1 MLLGP
6 CPLSFHSAVLGVV
19 LLLLL
24 VQLVAVLL
32 QVGCLL
38 QVGHLLQQGVLQLVV
53 LPQADLPLVLLC
65 QQVGL
70 LLLLPVGRELAAAV
84 VVVVAPYLR

>member
-1 MLLGP
+1 MWLGP
-6 CPLSFHSAVLGVV
+6 CPLGFHSVVLGV
-19 LLLLL
+19 LLLPLAW
-24 VQLVAVLL
+24 LVAV
-32 QVGCLL
+32 LL

-70 LLLLPVGRELAAAV
+70 LLPPVGRELAAAV
-84 VVVVAPYLR
+84 VVVVAPFLR